1 MHLGISML
9 FMHYRLYAKESLTFS
24 MSGTIRMIW
33 ALLLFSGTAAT
44 AATTVGVRHA
54 VHCPGSY
61 VQSGSTKVCQ
71 AAPDYKDIIYL
82 GEKSRKSCKYPYTRV
97 NAGKSKW
104 CVTYP
109 DPQ

>member
-1 MHLGISML
+1 MSVR
-9 FMHYRLYAKESLTFS
+9 FMHFRLGTKESSTLYTRR
-24 MSGTIRMIW
+24 IIHVIW
-33 ALLLFSGTAAT
+33 ALLLLSGTAAS
-44 AATTVGVRHA
+44 AATTVGVRRA
-54 VHCPGSY
+54 VNCPGAYLPSE
-61 VQSGSTKVCQ
+61 STKVCQ

-109 DPQ
+109 DPQF